1 MKRTATTAE
10 RFFRGELTATLG
22 RVNFWSALS
31 AIEAGDRLAYQ
42 WRGKVYRVNKGS
54 EGYFIDKLRD
64 AFDRYIKEAK
74 ARHGSKS
81 GSPPQLMIELI
92 TGNGAQLF
100 NLDELEVDDELLE
113 LTGDLEDADEING
126 EVMDNLTNLM
136 DE

>member
-1 MKRTATTAE
+1 M
-10 RFFRGELTATLG
+10 
-22 RVNFWSALS
+22 
-31 AIEAGDRLAYQ
+31 AYQ